1 MKRTLTINLNG
12 FVFNI
17 DEDAYQTLN
26 QYLEDLGRHFAADE
40 KEEILKDIEARVAEL
55 FSEKLVNRNVVE
67 MKDVQEVIEQLGQ
80 PSQFE
85 DESGTQ
91 SEAQSAESQQPF
103 TAGERRKS
111 RKLYRDTANKKIG
124 GVAAGVAAYMD
135 WDPTIVRILFLL
147 IMLFS
152 LGWSVFIYILMWI
165 FIPEANSVAQRLE
178 MQGVE
183 PTAENIGSYA
193 ATNETP
199 VASTPSPLAKILK
212 VIAIVL
218 LSIIGIGLFAS
229 VMGVLI
235 ATIMLVFHLLPIA
248 VGINEI
254 LLLTSIGVFLIVPA
268 IAIVMFCVYLVGNRK
283 PRHKWTAWV
292 LLGLWLAS
300 IVGMSVFGVN
310 AYNHRDKWDSEE
322 IQNGL
327 LKYWDDDDADYDADY
342 DDQYYSNEDRDNG
355 DFHAIDAEEAITVRF
370 VQGDSTSV
378 EVKAPQSKIGKVR
391 TDIRNGVLYIRNEN
405 QNMKGNQRIIVCVTA
420 PQLDKIK
427 MSEAC
432 NFECEGDVNFQKLE
446 VQVEE
451 ASRVRLAGKIDTLTV
466 RAEEAAH
473 ADLEDVTADV
483 ATIRAEEASHVA
495 MGTARELRIQTAEA
509 SAVTYK
515 GKPQLLQ
522 KSSSE
527 FSVVT
532 NR

>member
-1 MKRTLTINLNG
+1 MKKTLNINLNG
-12 FVFNI
+12 YVFNI
-17 DEDAYQTLN
+17 DEDAYQVLN

-67 MKDVQEVIEQLGQ
+67 LRDVQEVIEQLGQ
-80 PSQFE
+80 PNQFE
-85 DESGTQ
+85 DESDAPSDKQ
-91 SEAQSAESQQPF
+91 KAEPQQNF
-103 TAGERRKS
+103 TAGERRKV
-111 RKLYRDTANKKIG
+111 RKLYRDSANKKIG

-165 FIPEANSVAQRLE
+165 FVPEANSVAQRLE

-199 VASTPSPLAKILK
+199 VASTPSPLAKIFK
-212 VIAIVL
+212 VIAIVV

-235 ATIMLVFHLLPIA
+235 LSIMLIFHILPIA
-248 VGINEI
+248 VSVNEI
-254 LLLTSIGVFLIVPA
+254 LLLASIGLFLIIPA
-268 IAIVMFCVYLVGNRK
+268 IAIVMFCIYLVGDRK
-283 PRHKWTAWV
+283 PHNKWVPWV

-327 LKYWDDDDADYDADY
+327 LKYWDDDDADYDE
-342 DDQYYSNEDRDNG
+342 QYYSNEDRDNG

-405 QNMKGNQRIIVCVTA
+405 QNMKGNQHIIVCVTA

-432 NFECEGDVNFQKLE
+432 NFECEGDVNFPKLE

-451 ASRVRLAGKIDTLTV
+451 ASRVKLAGKIDTLNV

-483 ATIRAEEASHVA
+483 AAIRAEEASHVA

-515 GKPQLLQ
+515 GTPQLLQ

-527 FSVVT
+527 FSVIT
-532 NR
+532 KR

>member
-91 SEAQSAESQQPF
+91 SETQSAEPQQPF

-124 GVAAGVAAYMD
+124 GVAAGMAAYMD

-193 ATNETP
+193 VNNETP
-199 VASTPSPLAKILK
+199 VANTPSPLAKVLK
-212 VIAIVL
+212 VIAIVI

-235 ATIMLVFHLLPIA
+235 LSIMLIFHILPIA
-248 VGINEI
+248 VSVNEI
-254 LLLTSIGVFLIVPA
+254 LLLASIGLFLIIPA
-268 IAIVMFCVYLVGNRK
+268 IAIVMFCIYLVGDRK
-283 PRHKWTAWV
+283 PHNKWVPWV

-300 IVGMSVFGVN
+300 IVGMSVFG
-310 AYNHRDKWDSEE
+310 
-322 IQNGL
+322 
-327 LKYWDDDDADYDADY
+327 
-342 DDQYYSNEDRDNG
+342 
-355 DFHAIDAEEAITVRF
+355 
-370 VQGDSTSV
+370 
-378 EVKAPQSKIGKVR
+378 
-391 TDIRNGVLYIRNEN
+391 
-405 QNMKGNQRIIVCVTA
+405 
-420 PQLDKIK
+420 
-427 MSEAC
+427 
-432 NFECEGDVNFQKLE
+432 
-446 VQVEE
+446 
-451 ASRVRLAGKIDTLTV
+451 
-466 RAEEAAH
+466 
-473 ADLEDVTADV
+473 
-483 ATIRAEEASHVA
+483 
-495 MGTARELRIQTAEA
+495 
-509 SAVTYK
+509 
-515 GKPQLLQ
+515 
-522 KSSSE
+522 
-527 FSVVT
+527 
-532 NR
+532 

>member
-1 MKRTLTINLNG
+1 MKKTLTINLNG
-12 FVFNI
+12 YVFNI
-17 DEDAYQTLN
+17 DEDAYQVLN

-67 MKDVQEVIEQLGQ
+67 LHDVQEVIEQLGQ
-80 PSQFE
+80 PNEFE

-91 SEAQSAESQQPF
+91 THTQTAEPQQNF
-103 TAGERRKS
+103 TAGERRKM
-111 RKLYRDTANKKIG
+111 RKLYRDTANKRLG
-124 GVAAGVAAYMD
+124 GVAAGLAAYVD
-135 WDPTIVRILFLL
+135 WDPTLVRILFLIVMIL
-147 IMLFS
+147 S
-152 LGWSVFIYILMWI
+152 LGWTVFIYILMWI

-193 ATNETP
+193 ATTDTTT
-199 VASTPSPLAKILK
+199 ASTPSPLAKILK
-212 VIAIVL
+212 VIAIVV

-235 ATIMLVFHLLPIA
+235 LSIMLIFHLLPIA
-248 VGINEI
+248 VSLNEI
-254 LLLTSIGVFLIVPA
+254 LLLASIGLFLIIPA

-283 PRHKWTAWV
+283 PRHKWTVWV

-300 IVGMSVFGVN
+300 IVGMSIFGVN
-310 AYNHRDKWDSEE
+310 AYYHRDKWDSEE

-327 LKYWDDDDADYDADY
+327 LKYWDDDDADYDE
-342 DDQYYSNEDRDNG
+342 QYYSNEDRDNG

-405 QNMKGNQRIIVCVTA
+405 QNMKGNQHIIVYVTA

-451 ASRVRLAGKIDTLTV
+451 ASRVKLTGKIDTLNV

-495 MGTARELRIQTAEA
+495 MGIARELRIQTTEA

-515 GKPQLLQ
+515 GVPQLLQ

-532 NR
+532 KR

>member
-1 MKRTLTINLNG
+1 MKKTLTINLNG
-12 FVFNI
+12 YVFNI
-17 DEDAYQTLN
+17 DEDAYQVLN

-67 MKDVQEVIEQLGQ
+67 LRDVQEVIEQLGQ
-80 PSQFE
+80 PNEFE

-91 SEAQSAESQQPF
+91 THTQTAEPQQNF
-103 TAGERRKS
+103 TAGERRKM
-111 RKLYRDTANKKIG
+111 RKLYRDTANKRLG
-124 GVAAGVAAYMD
+124 GVAAGLAAYMD
-135 WDPTIVRILFLL
+135 WDPTLVRILFLL
-147 IMLFS
+147 VMILS
-152 LGWSVFIYILMWI
+152 LGWTVFIYILMWI

-193 ATNETP
+193 ATTDTTT
-199 VASTPSPLAKILK
+199 ASTPSPLAKILK
-212 VIAIVL
+212 VIAIVV

-235 ATIMLVFHLLPIA
+235 LSIMLIFHLLPIA
-248 VGINEI
+248 VSLNEI
-254 LLLTSIGVFLIVPA
+254 LLLASIGLFLIIPA

-300 IVGMSVFGVN
+300 IVGMSIFGVN
-310 AYNHRDKWDSEE
+310 AYNHRDRWDNEDV
-322 IQNGL
+322 QNAL
-327 LKYWDDDDADYDADY
+327 LHYWDDDDEDYDE
-342 DDQYYSNEDRDNG
+342 QYYSNEDRDNG

-405 QNMKGNQRIIVCVTA
+405 QNMKGNQHIIVCVTA

-432 NFECEGDVNFQKLE
+432 NFECEGDVHFQKLE

-451 ASRVRLAGKIDTLTV
+451 ASRVKLAGKVDTLNV

-473 ADLEDVTADV
+473 ADLEDVTTDV

-495 MGTARELRIQTAEA
+495 MGTARELRIQTSEA

-515 GKPQLLQ
+515 GVPQLLQ

-532 NR
+532 KR

>member
-1 MKRTLTINLNG
+1 MKKTFNINLNG
-12 FVFNI
+12 YVFNI
-17 DEDAYQTLN
+17 DEDAYQVLN

-67 MKDVQEVIEQLGQ
+67 LRDVQEVIEQLGQ
-80 PSQFE
+80 PNQFE
-85 DESGTQ
+85 DESDAPSDKQ
-91 SEAQSAESQQPF
+91 KAEPQQNF
-103 TAGERRKS
+103 TAGERRKV
-111 RKLYRDTANKKIG
+111 RKLYRDSANKKIG

-165 FIPEANSVAQRLE
+165 FVPEANSVAQRLE

-199 VASTPSPLAKILK
+199 VASTPSPLAKIFK
-212 VIAIVL
+212 VIAIVV

-235 ATIMLVFHLLPIA
+235 LSIMLIFHILPIA
-248 VGINEI
+248 VSVNEI
-254 LLLTSIGVFLIVPA
+254 LLLASIGLFLIIPA
-268 IAIVMFCVYLVGNRK
+268 IAIVMFCIYLVGDRK
-283 PRHKWTAWV
+283 PHNKWVPWV

-327 LKYWDDDDADYDADY
+327 LKYWDDDDADYDE
-342 DDQYYSNEDRDNG
+342 QYYSNEDRDNG

-405 QNMKGNQRIIVCVTA
+405 QNMKGNQHIIVCVTA

-432 NFECEGDVNFQKLE
+432 NFECEGDVNFPKLE

-451 ASRVRLAGKIDTLTV
+451 ASRVKLTGKIDTLNV

-532 NR
+532 KR

>member
-1 MKRTLTINLNG
+1 MKKTLTINLNG
-12 FVFNI
+12 YVFNI
-17 DEDAYQTLN
+17 DEDAYQVLN

-67 MKDVQEVIEQLGQ
+67 LRDVQEVIEQLGQ
-80 PSQFE
+80 PNEFE
-85 DESGTQ
+85 DVSGTQ
-91 SEAQSAESQQPF
+91 THTQTAEPQQNF
-103 TAGERRKS
+103 TAGERRKM
-111 RKLYRDTANKKIG
+111 RKLYRDTANKRLG
-124 GVAAGVAAYMD
+124 GVAAGLAAYMD
-135 WDPTIVRILFLL
+135 WDPTLVRILFLL
-147 IMLFS
+147 VMILS
-152 LGWSVFIYILMWI
+152 LGWTVFIYILMWI

-193 ATNETP
+193 ATTDTTT
-199 VASTPSPLAKILK
+199 ASTPSPLAKILK
-212 VIAIVL
+212 VIAIVV

-248 VGINEI
+248 VSLNEI
-254 LLLTSIGVFLIVPA
+254 LLLASIGLFLIIPA

-283 PRHKWTAWV
+283 PRHKWAAWV

-300 IVGMSVFGVN
+300 IVGISVFGVN

-322 IQNGL
+322 IKNGL
-327 LKYWDDDDADYDADY
+327 LKYWDDDDTDYDE
-342 DDQYYSNEDRDNG
+342 QYYSNEDRNNG
-355 DFHAIDAEEAITVRF
+355 DFHAIDAEEAITVKF
-370 VQGDSTSV
+370 TQGDSTFV
-378 EVKAPQSKIGKVR
+378 EVKAPQSKIANIR

-405 QNMKGNQRIIVCVTA
+405 QNLKGNQHIIVYVTA

-432 NFECEGDVNFQKLE
+432 NFECEGDVNFPKLE
-446 VQVEE
+446 VLLEE
-451 ASRVRLAGKIDTLTV
+451 ASRVKLAGKIDTLNL

-483 ATIRAEEASHVA
+483 ATIRAEEASHVD
-495 MGTARELRIQTAEA
+495 MGIARELRIQTTEA

-515 GKPQLLQ
+515 GVPQLLQ

-532 NR
+532 KR

>member
-67 MKDVQEVIEQLGQ
+67 MKDVREVIEQLGQ

-85 DESGTQ
+85 DESGAQ
-91 SEAQSAESQQPF
+91 SEAQSAEPQQPF

-124 GVAAGVAAYMD
+124 GVAAGVAVYMD
-135 WDPTIVRILFLL
+135 WDPTVVRILFLL

-152 LGWSVFIYILMWI
+152 LGWTIFIYILMWI

-193 ATNETP
+193 VNNETP
-199 VASTPSPLAKILK
+199 IASTPSPLAKILK
-212 VIAIVL
+212 VIAIVV
-218 LSIIGIGLFAS
+218 LSFIGIGLFAS

-268 IAIVMFCVYLVGNRK
+268 IAIVMFCVYLVSNRK
-283 PRHKWTAWV
+283 PRHKWAAWV
-292 LLGLWLAS
+292 LFGLWLAS
-300 IVGMSVFGVN
+300 IVGMSITCVN
-310 AYNHRDKWDSEE
+310 AYNHRNRWDGEE
-322 IQNGL
+322 IQNAL
-327 LKYWDDDDADYDADY
+327 LKYWDDDDEDYDE
-342 DDQYYSNEDRDNG
+342 QYYSNEDRNSG
-355 DFHAIDAEEAITVRF
+355 DFRAIDAEEAVTVKF
-370 VQGDSTSV
+370 MQGDSTSV
-378 EVKAPQSKIGKVR
+378 EVKAPQSKIANVR

-405 QNMKGNQRIIVCVTA
+405 PNMKGNQRIIVCVTA

-432 NFECEGDVNFQKLE
+432 NFECESDVNFPKLE
-446 VQVEE
+446 IQVEE
-451 ASRVRLAGKIDTLTV
+451 ASRVKLAGKIDTLNV

-473 ADLEDVTADV
+473 ADLEDVTADM

-515 GKPQLLQ
+515 GTPQLLR

-532 NR
+532 NRK

>member
-1 MKRTLTINLNG
+1 MKKTLNINLNG
-12 FVFNI
+12 YVFNI
-17 DEDAYQTLN
+17 DEDAYQVLN

-67 MKDVQEVIEQLGQ
+67 LRDVQEVIEQLGQ
-80 PSQFE
+80 PNQFE
-85 DESGTQ
+85 DESDAPSDKQ
-91 SEAQSAESQQPF
+91 KAEPQQNF
-103 TAGERRKS
+103 TAGERRKV
-111 RKLYRDTANKKIG
+111 RKLYRDSANKKIG

-165 FIPEANSVAQRLE
+165 FVPEANSVAQRLE

-199 VASTPSPLAKILK
+199 VASTPSPLAKIFK
-212 VIAIVL
+212 VIAIVV

-235 ATIMLVFHLLPIA
+235 LSIMLIFHILPIA
-248 VGINEI
+248 VSVNEI
-254 LLLTSIGVFLIVPA
+254 LLLASIGLFLIIPA
-268 IAIVMFCVYLVGNRK
+268 IAIVMFCIYLVGDRK
-283 PRHKWTAWV
+283 PHNKWVPWV

-327 LKYWDDDDADYDADY
+327 LKYWDDDDADYDE
-342 DDQYYSNEDRDNG
+342 QYYSNEDRDNG

-405 QNMKGNQRIIVCVTA
+405 QNMKGNQHIIVCVTA

-432 NFECEGDVNFQKLE
+432 NFECEGDVNFPKLE

-451 ASRVRLAGKIDTLTV
+451 ASRVKLTGKIDTLNV

-483 ATIRAEEASHVA
+483 AAIRAEEASHVA

-515 GKPQLLQ
+515 GTPQLLQ

-532 NR
+532 KR

>member
-1 MKRTLTINLNG
+1 MKKTLNINLNG
-12 FVFNI
+12 YVFNI
-17 DEDAYQTLN
+17 DEDAYQVLN

-55 FSEKLVNRNVVE
+55 FSEKLVGRNVVE
-67 MKDVQEVIEQLGQ
+67 MQDVQAVIEQLGQ
-80 PSQFE
+80 PNQFE
-85 DESGTQ
+85 DESGTH
-91 SEAQSAESQQPF
+91 SEAQYAEAQQPF
-103 TAGERRKS
+103 TAGDRRKF
-111 RKLYRDTANKKIG
+111 RKLYRDSANKKIG

-135 WDPTIVRILFLL
+135 WDPTLVRILILL
-147 IMLFS
+147 VMILS
-152 LGWSVFIYILMWI
+152 LGWTVFIYILMWI

-193 ATNETP
+193 ATTDTTT
-199 VASTPSPLAKILK
+199 ASTPSPLAKILK
-212 VIAIVL
+212 VIAIVV

-229 VMGVLI
+229 VMGVLVLS
-235 ATIMLVFHLLPIA
+235 IMLIFHLLPIA
-248 VGINEI
+248 VSLNEI
-254 LLLTSIGVFLIVPA
+254 LLLASIGLFLIIPA

-327 LKYWDDDDADYDADY
+327 LKYWDDDDADYDE
-342 DDQYYSNEDRDNG
+342 QYYSNEDRDNG

-405 QNMKGNQRIIVCVTA
+405 QNMKGNQHIIVCVTA

-432 NFECEGDVNFQKLE
+432 NFECEGDVNFPKLE

-451 ASRVRLAGKIDTLTV
+451 ASRVKLAGKIDTLNV

-532 NR
+532 KR

>member
-91 SEAQSAESQQPF
+91 SETQSAEPQQPF

-124 GVAAGVAAYMD
+124 GVAAGMAAYMD

-193 ATNETP
+193 VNNETP
-199 VASTPSPLAKILK
+199 VANTPSPLAKVLK
-212 VIAIVL
+212 VIAIVI

-268 IAIVMFCVYLVGNRK
+268 IAIVMFCVYLVSNRK
-283 PRHKWTAWV
+283 PRNKWVAWV
-292 LLGLWLAS
+292 LFGLWLAS
-300 IVGMSVFGVN
+300 IVGMSITSVN
-310 AYNHRDKWDSEE
+310 AYNHRNRWDSGE
-322 IQNGL
+322 IQNAL
-327 LKYWDDDDADYDADY
+327 LKYWDDDDEDYEE
-342 DDQYYSNEDRDNG
+342 QYYSNEDRNSG
-355 DFHAIDAEEAITVRF
+355 DFHAIDAEEAITVKF
-370 VQGDSTSV
+370 TQGDSTSV
-378 EVKAPQSKIGKVR
+378 EVKAPQSKIANIR

-432 NFECEGDVNFQKLE
+432 NFECEGDVNFPKLE
-446 VQVEE
+446 MQVEE

>member
-67 MKDVQEVIEQLGQ
+67 MRDVLEVIEQLGQ

-85 DESGTQ
+85 DESGAQ
-91 SEAQSAESQQPF
+91 SEAQSAEPQQPF
-103 TAGERRKS
+103 TAGERRKM
-111 RKLYRDTANKKIG
+111 RKLYRDTANKRIG
-124 GVAAGVAAYMD
+124 GVAAGVAAYLD
-135 WDPTIVRILFLL
+135 WDPTLVRILFLL
-147 IMLFS
+147 IMVFS
-152 LGWSVFIYILMWI
+152 LGWTVFIYILMWI

-193 ATNETP
+193 VNNEP
-199 VASTPSPLAKILK
+199 SVANTPSPLAKVLK

-248 VGINEI
+248 VSINEI

-268 IAIVMFCVYLVGNRK
+268 IAIVMFCVYLVSNRK
-283 PRHKWTAWV
+283 PRHKWVAWV

-300 IVGMSVFGVN
+300 IVGMSVCGIN
-310 AYNHRDKWDSEE
+310 AYNHRNKWDSEE

-327 LKYWDDDDADYDADY
+327 LKFLDDDDEDYDE
-342 DDQYYSNEDRDNG
+342 QYFSNEDRNSG
-355 DFHAIDAEEAITVRF
+355 DFHAIDAEEAITVKF
-370 VQGDSTSV
+370 TQGDSTSV
-378 EVKAPQSKIGKVR
+378 EVKAPQSKIANIR

-432 NFECEGDVNFQKLE
+432 NFECEGDVNFPKLE
-446 VQVEE
+446 MQVEE
-451 ASRVRLAGKIDTLTV
+451 ASRVKLAGKIDTLNV
-466 RAEEAAH
+466 RVEEAAH

-515 GKPQLLQ
+515 GTPQLLQ

-532 NR
+532 KR